1 MTRADEF
8 HSIEAFQQLASSIA
22 ALSIHHFY
30 DPPPALPKDILRL
43 IPAGIPD
50 FLGDTEAARHLRV
63 FYIQHKV
70 FKVLTRRIFQP
81 FLFTLDC
88 RCGGVDPFLQRL
100 SAAIRAKSERREA
113 AWRQITLRTAYTGA
127 QAKKAIRLVGNKIVV
142 EILNEIKW
150 FTDEDEWSSLAPRV
164 QCVVKAAAELWRYAK
179 LERELVT
186 ASMPN
191 TTGLGRGEWDE
202 MNQTS
207 SQVGEE
213 FEHTFVLGVRPR
225 IARDAIHRAYL
236 APHES
241 LETGPVT
248 FLRGMALYDD
258 SKIIL
263 ARRRE
268 MMEVQARSRH
278 ITKTI

>member
-1 MTRADEF
+1 
-8 HSIEAFQQLASSIA
+8 
-22 ALSIHHFY
+22 
-30 DPPPALPKDILRL
+30 
-43 IPAGIPD
+43 
-50 FLGDTEAARHLRV
+50 
-63 FYIQHKV
+63 
-70 FKVLTRRIFQP
+70 
-81 FLFTLDC
+81 
-88 RCGGVDPFLQRL
+88 LQRL

>member
-1 MTRADEF
+1 VD
-8 HSIEAFQQLASSIA
+8 
-22 ALSIHHFY
+22 HFY
-30 DPPPALPKDILRL
+30 NPPPALPKDILRL
-43 IPAGIPD
+43 IPSGIPD
-50 FLGDTEAARHLRV
+50 FLGHTEAATQLRV

-70 FKVLTRRIFQP
+70 FKVLTRRVFQP

-100 SAAIRAKSERREA
+100 SVAIRAKSERREA

-127 QAKKAIRLVGNKIVV
+127 QAKKAIRVVGYKIVE

-150 FTDEDEWSSLAPRV
+150 FTDEGEWSSLALRV

-191 TTGLGRGEWDE
+191 AVGLGRDEWDE
-202 MNQTS
+202 MSQTS
-207 SQVGEE
+207 SQAGEE
-213 FEHTFVLGVRPR
+213 FEHTFVLGVRTHV
-225 IARDAIHRAYL
+225 ARDAVHRAYL
-236 APHES
+236 APQES
-241 LETGPVT
+241 SDTRPVT
-248 FLRGMALYDD
+248 FLRGMALYND
-258 SKIIL
+258 SEVIL

-268 MMEVQARSRH
+268 MVEVQARSRH
-278 ITKTI
+278 STKTV